1 MSIDHKH
8 DVEPKREEFIQCEFI
23 CIKYEN
29 RQDQP
34 MMLEIGIVVF
44 LWVEGQWMKQAW
56 ENFLGVLSLWK
67 FFGLYLF
74 LYISICILQ
83 CDFIYIYYKSI
94 KSLKKKN

>member
-44 LWVEGQWMKQAW
+44 LWVEGQ
-56 ENFLGVLSLWK
+56 
-67 FFGLYLF
+67 
-74 LYISICILQ
+74 
-83 CDFIYIYYKSI
+83 
-94 KSLKKKN
+94 

>member
-1 MSIDHKH
+1 MQQWKETTTCNTVDIDHKH

-44 LWVEGQWMKQAW
+44 LWVEGQWMKQA
-56 ENFLGVLSLWK
+56 
-67 FFGLYLF
+67 
-74 LYISICILQ
+74 
-83 CDFIYIYYKSI
+83 
-94 KSLKKKN
+94 